1 MTPTETP
8 GPPTAFSSFLFLSS
22 VVLLLLPVSFYPI
35 LFITAVPFLQ
45 LNFASFLPSFS
56 FFPPSLLSF
65 LPLFLPCLLFLSFFK
80 ILLLSSLFLFL
91 FSGFLSLGLCL
102 LCLSVSFS
110 LFFTYIQRIHSISRT
125 VHMKPSL
132 PPSVPACVVSNKHHS
147 SSKDRSYTHVWQT
160 PVLVLLEAACLTLL
174 HLSCLVNFQFLP
186 I

>member
-8 GPPTAFSSFLFLSS
+8 GPPTAFSSFPFLSS

-45 LNFASFLPSFS
+45 LNFASFLPSFLFLPS
-56 FFPPSLLSF
+56 LSPFLPPSL
-65 LPLFLPCLLFLSFFK
+65 PFLSFFK

-102 LCLSVSFS
+102 LCVSVSFS

-125 VHMKPSL
+125 VHTKPSL

-160 PVLVLLEAACLTLL
+160 PMLVLLEATSVSLFFTY
-174 HLSCLVNFQFLP
+174 HV
-186 I
+186 